1 MTPRA
6 AASAVKTSKP
16 GRAIS
21 RPKPTTGAP
30 VLATIKTGAIQA
42 AKPIAR
48 PPRSLSKSRA
58 SARPK
63 PMDTARGSLSSAE
76 PGQRPPEA
84 HAWSARSA
92 DLSPDDEPNA
102 PRIPAALRASSDL
115 SPRARDLPKP
125 TPPPP
130 GASSAEQG
138 QKPTEAHR
146 LAALPADPLKPERA
160 NPQPKPRALAPAPA
174 LSPVPE
180 LEDPDLAFLAGFLYD
195 FEEFRKASAN
205 RLRAATTPKDKAD
218 EDGKCRGLGLSVD
231 DSCVHAAAETLLR
244 TQVAED
250 EMVLELKRRFRGH
263 PLHPFVAAR
272 KGLGEKTVA
281 RLLGAIGDPYWNGKY
296 GRPRTVGELW
306 AYCGLHGSN
315 GHRAKGYRCDGC
327 GAEVLNGVKKNAP
340 HGCGGGAGGGVGRW
354 QAKTNW
360 SGQAKMRTF
369 LCIEPCIKLDGKPDK
384 NGRARAKSPYRT
396 IYEDAKAKAAEHLH
410 TDVCAR
416 CGPKGKP
423 AKVGSPWSDGHKHG
437 HAMRIARKELLRDL
451 WLEAKRIHENAGTG
465 QNGAEAQGGGAR
477 PGANLRAVRTED
489 QPPASGR
496 ADQRAKDNK

>member
-1 MTPRA
+1 M
-6 AASAVKTSKP
+6 V
-16 GRAIS
+16 
-21 RPKPTTGAP
+21 
-30 VLATIKTGAIQA
+30 
-42 AKPIAR
+42 
-48 PPRSLSKSRA
+48 
-58 SARPK
+58 
-63 PMDTARGSLSSAE
+63 
-76 PGQRPPEA
+76 
-84 HAWSARSA
+84 
-92 DLSPDDEPNA
+92 
-102 PRIPAALRASSDL
+102 
-115 SPRARDLPKP
+115 
-125 TPPPP
+125 
-130 GASSAEQG
+130 
-138 QKPTEAHR
+138 
-146 LAALPADPLKPERA
+146 AALPADLPPDAAPMNDRSPAERRAAVGDFSPERA
-160 NPQPKPRALAPAPA
+160 RAAPKPTPSPPAPAP
-174 LSPVPE
+174 SPVLE
-180 LEDPDLAFLAGFLYD
+180 LEDPDLAFLASFLYD

-205 RLRAATTPKDKAD
+205 RLRSATTPKDKPDA
-218 EDGKCRGLGLSVD
+218 DGKCRGLGLSVE
-231 DSCVHAAAETLLR
+231 DSCVRAAASTLLR

-250 EMVLELKRRFRGH
+250 EMVLELKRRFREH

-327 GAEVLNGVKKNAP
+327 GAEVLNGVMKNAP
-340 HGCGGGAGGGVGRW
+340 HGCGGRW
-354 QAKTNW
+354 QSKTNW

-396 IYEDAKAKAAEHLH
+396 VYEEAKAKAAEHLH

-451 WLEAKRIHENAGTG
+451 WLEAKRIHESAGAG
-465 QNGAEAQGGGAR
+465 QAAIEAHVPRAR
-477 PGANLRAVRTED
+477 PGTHPARLRA
-489 QPPASGR
+489 
-496 ADQRAKDNK
+496 AK